1 MDSCYRERSQ
11 GIQGI
16 CVGHMTGLE
25 CALHLLSLIVLDDAH
40 RLWKECSLDAEI
52 DFFEDWKVGE
62 NVLRA

>member
-11 GIQGI
+11 GIQRI

-25 CALHLLSLIVLDDAH
+25 WALHLLSLIVLDDAH
-40 RLWKECSLDAEI
+40 WLWKERSLDAEI

-62 NVLRA
+62 NVLRP